1 MEQFLL
7 KDFFKYGLYF
17 IFNGINI
24 FIIFLCVKTFI
35 IKNDIYNSKIEIIS
49 YFLYWF
55 VYSFL
60 YFLIK
65 VPILIMFLNILSLF
79 LLFFNYK
86 INIKNKIILSITI
99 YILFAIIETFCAV
112 IINNASYSM
121 YKVGYINSLEMLLR
135 SFLYFIIFI
144 FIRNLKILK
153 FNIEVPIKL
162 WLPFFIMPIISIISL
177 VYFFTTKVFNI
188 QEILIYFII
197 IFFLN
202 INMFYLYN
210 IVSKSVKERLEF
222 IFLQEKNNLY
232 VKQVKMIS
240 NTLEITRSFKHD
252 LNNHLIT
259 VQNLIML
266 DKKDEVLEYI
276 DKIFN
281 VGKLK
286 NDYINTGNVVI
297 DSILNFK
304 LQQLNDLH
312 IKFDY
317 NILVPNNLDIEDFD
331 LVIILSNIL
340 DNAIEANLKDL
351 PIEKFINL
359 KIKFN
364 KGRLLI
370 NLSNSFDGI
379 LKYKNNKIITK
390 KLNKDGMNGIG
401 LKNIKKVANK
411 YNGLVNINTYKNI
424 FEIDIILFTNS
435 NK

>member
-1 MEQFLL
+1 
-7 KDFFKYGLYF
+7 
-17 IFNGINI
+17 
-24 FIIFLCVKTFI
+24 
-35 IKNDIYNSKIEIIS
+35 
-49 YFLYWF
+49 
-55 VYSFL
+55 
-60 YFLIK
+60 
-65 VPILIMFLNILSLF
+65 
-79 LLFFNYK
+79 
-86 INIKNKIILSITI
+86 
-99 YILFAIIETFCAV
+99 
-112 IINNASYSM
+112 
-121 YKVGYINSLEMLLR
+121 
-135 SFLYFIIFI
+135 
-144 FIRNLKILK
+144 
-153 FNIEVPIKL
+153 
-162 WLPFFIMPIISIISL
+162 
-177 VYFFTTKVFNI
+177 
-188 QEILIYFII
+188 
-197 IFFLN
+197 
-202 INMFYLYN
+202 MFYLYN
-210 IVSKSVKERLEF
+210 IVSRSVKERLEF

-240 NTLEITRSFKHD
+240 NTLEITRGFKHD
-252 LNNHLIT
+252 LKNHLIT
-259 VQNLIML
+259 VKNLIML

-304 LQQLNDLH
+304 LQQLNDLDL
-312 IKFDY
+312 KFDY

-424 FEIDIILFTNS
+424 FEIDIILFTDS
-435 NK
+435 NN